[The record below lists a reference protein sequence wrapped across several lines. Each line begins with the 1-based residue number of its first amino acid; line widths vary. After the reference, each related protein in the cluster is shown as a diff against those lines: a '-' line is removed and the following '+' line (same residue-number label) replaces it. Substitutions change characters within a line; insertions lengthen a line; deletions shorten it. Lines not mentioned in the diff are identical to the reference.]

1 MADREIKDIV
11 EKGKQLLDDEILEN
25 VSGGI
30 NVRLDGSESGHVGDT
45 LSNKKIVRGGS
56 RINVRD

>member
-11 EKGKQLLDDEILEN
+11 ENGKQLLDDEILEN

-30 NVRLDGSESGHVGDT
+30 NVRLDGSDNAHVGNT
-45 LSNKKIVRGGS
+45 LGKKNIRGGS
-56 RINVRD
+56 NINVKD